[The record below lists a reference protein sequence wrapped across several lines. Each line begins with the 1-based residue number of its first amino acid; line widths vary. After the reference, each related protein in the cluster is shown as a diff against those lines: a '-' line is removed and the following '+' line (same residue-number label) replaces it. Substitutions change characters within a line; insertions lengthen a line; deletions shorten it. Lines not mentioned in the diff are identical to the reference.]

1 MIDVDRSERDRL
13 EQTDAFK
20 ELVQMNQKQS
30 VNRPQQVTPCVQAPM
45 QMWRLRKHCVA
56 RGQISPFEYRIYR
69 SLPIWARS

>member
-30 VNRPQQVTPCVQAPM
+30 VNRPQQVTPCVHAPM
-45 QMWRLRKHCVA
+45 SGEAAQALFVMGTNLT
-56 RGQISPFEYRIYR
+56 I
-69 SLPIWARS
+69 

>member
-30 VNRPQQVTPCVQAPM
+30 VNRPQQVTTCVHA
-45 QMWRLRKHCVA
+45 LVYVEAA
-56 RGQISPFEYRIYR
+56 RALFGMGMDLTICSTPACIAACPLE
-69 SLPIWARS
+69 